1 MRKLLLAAIAVL
13 ALLFGP
19 LVYNEYTLNEKIGG
33 IQKFVD
39 STDLPFK
46 VFRPPTASVSEIT
59 NYTKVQMAITDD
71 GIVYYYGKSE
81 YKPDLIEKNSLIIVQ
96 HAYIENASESG
107 FTTEKNGQKY
117 YYLPMGGFRS
127 LSHYR
132 NTSYPYATEIII
144 MHAGEKKP
152 IDLSG
157 EEAEYSKKMIVIA
170 ESMR

>member
-1 MRKLLLAAIAVL
+1 MRKLLIAAIAVL

-19 LVYNEYTLNEKIGG
+19 LAYNEYILNEKISG

-81 YKPDLIEKNSLIIVQ
+81 YQPSLVEFGSLIIVQ
-96 HAYIENASESG
+96 HAFVENASSSG
-107 FTTEKNGQKY
+107 FATEKNGQKY
-117 YYLPMGGFRS
+117 FYMPYGGFRA
-127 LSHYR
+127 LSNYR
-132 NTSYPYATEIII
+132 NTTYQNPTEIII
-144 MHAGEKKP
+144 MYAGEKGM
-152 IDLSG
+152 IDF
-157 EEAEYSKKMIVIA
+157 EKEPEYSREMILIA